1 MSLKHY
7 FNVDIPNLQSFTSAG
22 YSFYNPRT
30 IKLKCIIIVLNFI
43 LDIANNVSDNFE
55 FSLDNSFQKV
65 TSKDMISIFYS
76 FVPTISY
83 SRIFE
88 GVY

>member
-7 FNVDIPNLQSFTSAG
+7 FIVDISNLQSLISAG

-30 IKLKCIIIVLNFI
+30 IKLKCILIVLNFI

-65 TSKDMISIFYS
+65 TSKDMFSIFYS

-83 SRIFE
+83 SKIFE
-88 GVY
+88 GLY